1 MKNLLFIFVLLP
13 FLAIG
18 QISLKIGYE
27 PAWGLAINSSP
38 TEFFN
43 NSRPDLKN
51 RFGKAKF
58 IQSMPVGLRFEG
70 DFFSAE
76 LGWNGRFAKQ
86 EATWE
91 DAATDKTLSQRINY
105 RFDGV
110 QLLGEFQWNA
120 GGIGGGVDFGRHSF
134 RVKLPDEKKGSR
146 LFSQQNGGFYAFL
159 SWHPGR
165 EENNHFSLRPFFYE
179 PFKSTDISKLNAWLG
194 GPSVGS
200 IETNFRT
207 VGVSLIFFNRLSK
220 RDMD

>member
-1 MKNLLFIFVLLP
+1 MKKHLLPFFFLP
-13 FLAIG
+13 FLADA

-27 PAWGLAINSSP
+27 PAWGLAINSSH

-51 RFGKAKF
+51 RFGKAQF

-91 DAATDKTLSQRINY
+91 DVAADKSFSQRINY

-120 GGIGGGVDFGRHSF
+120 IGIGGGIDYGRHAF
-134 RVKLPDEKKGSR
+134 RGKLPDENKGVR
-146 LFSQQNGGFYAFL
+146 IHSQQNGGFHVFL

-165 EENNHFSLRPFFYE
+165 EGNNSFSLRPFFYQ

-200 IETNFRT
+200 LETNFRT
-207 VGVSLIFFNRLSK
+207 IGLSLIFFNRLSK